1 MLQLQSLWFEETR
14 AHTLHVRA
22 NNSERSLSVVA
33 VMNMKQMSWA
43 AVTRLLHC
51 EVIAALCVVL
61 RGASCFSLGSGRF

>member
-1 MLQLQSLWFEETR
+1 MT
-14 AHTLHVRA
+14 A
-22 NNSERSLSVVA
+22 NVA
-33 VMNMKQMSWA
+33 VLNMKQMSWA